1 MLWLRLNSPHTAFV
15 IDDAYAGMIVGWDC
29 STSKVTVFVER
40 AIRQAAVTR
49 HRRGYPLPGNTIHHS
64 DARSPRFSSWR

>member
-40 AIRQAAVTR
+40 AGKFTGHPPDRFAVARAIRSAPSR
-49 HRRGYPLPGNTIHHS
+49 KP
-64 DARSPRFSSWR
+64 